1 MMGRKEPLMA
11 TTDPIRDLT
20 QLRSLAD
27 YFLSRNKLRDY
38 TMVVLGVYSIL
49 RISDL
54 LKLEWRHVCDSNGH
68 FFSHLQV
75 FEQKTGKRKIFALN
89 KKALEA
95 LQLLYPNRRS
105 AFIFAS
111 RNGRGYPIT
120 RVHAYRLIK
129 NAAEQLEMDGCISCH
144 SLRKTLGYF
153 LWKEKNV
160 SPVIIMEMYNHDNF
174 KTTKRY
180 LGVAQDDLDEAYTGI
195 QLF

>member
-1 MMGRKEPLMA
+1 MGRKEPLMA
-11 TTDPIRDLT
+11 TTDPIRDLK
-20 QLRSLAD
+20 QLHKLAD
-27 YFLSRNKLRDY
+27 YFLCRNKFRDY
-38 TMVVLGVYSIL
+38 TMIVLGVYTIL

-54 LKLEWRHVCDSNGH
+54 LKLQWNHVCDSNGR
-68 FFSHLQV
+68 FFTHIQV
-75 FEQKTGKRKIFALN
+75 FEQKTGKRKLIALN
-89 KKALEA
+89 DKALEA
-95 LQLLYPNRRS
+95 LRILYPHRRS

-111 RNGRGYPIT
+111 AYGDHNPIT

-129 NAAEQLEMDGCISCH
+129 TAANKLDMDGCISCH

-160 SPVIIMEMYNHDNF
+160 SPVVIMELYNHDNF
-174 KTTKRY
+174 ETTKRY